1 MSMMTLAGWLPDPEV
16 LPDGYSRRAFA
27 SVLSTFSAKAASSVL
42 DHDIPTT
49 LACYDQEQW
58 GACVANALTGV
69 LNIVLELEGNTT
81 TMLSR
86 MFLYNLCRKAM
97 GTEAEDSGT
106 YPYLAAERI
115 GKIGI
120 CNEETLRYTNAS
132 MYGGIPPECY
142 PEASDNKA
150 TAWFDIQGEGTD
162 RLEQLDVAIR
172 ANHPVLFCTTVGT
185 AIQNY
190 RAGQVLSIPGNDIG
204 GHALAVVGVRNI
216 GGKRVWRIRNSWG
229 VHYGDNGHLL
239 VDDEYMGWSQTRDFH
254 LLTRMDALL
263 F

>member
-120 CNEETLRYTNAS
+120 CNE
-132 MYGGIPPECY
+132 
-142 PEASDNKA
+142 
-150 TAWFDIQGEGTD
+150 
-162 RLEQLDVAIR
+162 
-172 ANHPVLFCTTVGT
+172 
-185 AIQNY
+185 
-190 RAGQVLSIPGNDIG
+190 
-204 GHALAVVGVRNI
+204 
-216 GGKRVWRIRNSWG
+216 
-229 VHYGDNGHLL
+229 
-239 VDDEYMGWSQTRDFH
+239 
-254 LLTRMDALL
+254 
-263 F
+263 